1 MSIFNTFYD
10 HGILPK
16 YTLAFGT
23 LFKDMQLIRKNPDG
37 SEFERYVVPISYS
50 PKEKYIQ
57 RIKSDPDLLRKEGFT
72 YPRMAFEMVS
82 ISYDSSRNLN
92 NKQLMGLF
100 NTTNGNTKTAMFSPS
115 PFNMVFELYITTKT
129 ISEML
134 QIVEQILPAFRPD
147 YNIAVKLFSNP
158 VLTLDVPITLMSE
171 MGQDSYEGDIDEQR
185 TIMWTLQFLVK
196 GYLFG
201 PIKNAP
207 IIKQVIFTEHSMSQ
221 KDADDI
227 DLITLSTMT
236 STVVVAGKTLEEI
249 YGTDNW
255 SIETIFS

>member
-10 HGILPK
+10 HGTLPK

-23 LFKDMQLIRKNPDG
+23 LFKDMQLIRKNPNG

-82 ISYDSSRNLN
+82 ISYDASRNLT
-92 NKQLMGLF
+92 NKQLMGLY
-100 NTTNGNTKTAMFSPS
+100 NTTSGNTKTALFSPA
-115 PFNMVFELYITTKT
+115 PFNMIFELYITTKT
-129 ISEML
+129 IGEML

-147 YNIAVKLFSNP
+147 YTIAVKLLSDP
-158 VLTLDVPITLMSE
+158 VLSLDVPITLTSE
-171 MGQDSYEGDIDEQR
+171 MSQDSYDGDIGDQR

-207 IIKQVIFTEHSMSQ
+207 IIKQVIFTEHSTSQ
-221 KDADDI
+221 KDVDDI
-227 DLITLSTMT
+227 DLITLNTMT
-236 STVVVAGKTLEEI
+236 STVVVDGKTLEEI
-249 YGTDNW
+249 YGTDDW
-255 SIETIFS
+255 TIETIFS

>member
-10 HGILPK
+10 HGVLPK

-57 RIKSDPDLLRKEGFT
+57 RIKSDPDLLRREGFT
-72 YPRMAFEMVS
+72 YPRMAFEMVN

-92 NKQLMGLF
+92 NKQLMGMYN
-100 NTTNGNTKTAMFSPS
+100 NTSGNTKTALFSPS
-115 PFNMVFELYITTKT
+115 PFNMIFELYITTKT
-129 ISEML
+129 IAEML
-134 QIVEQILPAFRPD
+134 QIIEQILPAFRPD
-147 YNIAVKLFSNP
+147 YTIAVKLFTNP
-158 VLTLDVPITLMSE
+158 VLSLDVPITLMSE
-171 MGQDSYEGDIDEQR
+171 IGQDSYDGDIEDQR

-201 PIKNAP
+201 PIKTAP
-207 IIKQVIFTEHSMSQ
+207 IIKQVIFTEHSLAQ
-221 KDADDI
+221 KDVEDA
-227 DLITLSTMT
+227 DLITLSSMT
-236 STVVVAGKTLEEI
+236 STVVIDGKTLEEI
-249 YGTDNW
+249 YGTDDW